1 MYQRRGAYIFNDWQ
15 EAAPR
20 EHDSQLGQEKEPSRI
35 RAAALEVATDALG
48 GEPAAVTQQR
58 RRQHSVPTTRA
69 TKIQTKH
76 EKRLN
81 VALNSRVH
89 GGVILFQ

>member
-1 MYQRRGAYIFNDWQ
+1 M
-15 EAAPR
+15 
-20 EHDSQLGQEKEPSRI
+20 
-35 RAAALEVATDALG
+35 AAALEVATDALG

-76 EKRLN
+76 EKRLK
-81 VALNSRVH
+81 VALNSRVMAA
-89 GGVILFQ
+89 

>member
-15 EAAPR
+15 EAA
-20 EHDSQLGQEKEPSRI
+20 
-35 RAAALEVATDALG
+35 
-48 GEPAAVTQQR
+48 

-76 EKRLN
+76 EKRLK
-81 VALNSRVH
+81 VALNSRAVAA
-89 GGVILFQ
+89 